1 MSDFQQSALEYAKIG
16 LKIIPLRPR
25 TKIPILANWPQAAT
39 TDKKIIA
46 DWWTDYP
53 DANIGCLTGRDSGIF
68 VIDVDR
74 HGDTDGQISLDDLE
88 AQFGKLPDTV
98 EQITGGGGRQI
109 FFRYPAGATIT
120 NKTGSGALAPGL
132 EIKGDG
138 GQVVLPPSIH
148 PQTGRQYEWEA
159 SSHPADV
166 EIVEAPE
173 WLINIITAVRPT
185 KKRDKKFER
194 RATDGPAGAL
204 LDNCQFIQY
213 CRDNAETLPEP
224 LWLAMIS
231 NVARTSDGPRVVHEL
246 SAPYPKYTYEETNAK
261 IIHSLD
267 DMHPQSCDYIRSIGF
282 TGCPAGGCGVKN
294 PASFALSPKLRQK
307 PEPFNASIKTI
318 NAADL
323 DDMEIPEP
331 TWIVPGIITTGLTFL
346 SGKPKVGK
354 SWLALQI
361 ALAVA
366 FGGAALGKIKVEKRP
381 VLYLGLED
389 TYRRLKSRIK
399 QLAGGA
405 KPPRELI
412 LARQIPRADEGGLQ
426 AIVDLVKQ
434 HGVRLVVI
442 DTFQLFR
449 RGANRQDNAYQADY
463 KAAAEIKQIADDND
477 MGIILVHHVKKATDS
492 DFVQTV
498 SGSSGLT
505 GAADTIVNLDRA
517 RLAGDATLKITGRDV
532 DEIEYALKKDP
543 QTSGWTMI
551 GNAEDVRKSAE
562 RQEIIRVL
570 RQNPEGMTPTQ
581 VGAELDKKRGVV
593 QKLMGQ
599 MADAGEIL
607 RVARGCYSVEVEKP
621 F

>member
-39 TDKKIIA
+39 TDKKTIA

-120 NKTGSGALAPGL
+120 NKTGSGAIAPGL

-231 NVARTSDGPRVVHEL
+231 NVARTSDGPKIVHEL
-246 SAPYPKYTYEETNAK
+246 SKPYPRYTFEETNAK

-267 DMHPQSCDYIRSIGF
+267 DMHPQSCEYIRSIGF
-282 TGCPAGGCGVKN
+282 QGCPAGGCGVKN
-294 PASFALSPKLRQK
+294 PASFALSPKLREK
-307 PEPFNASIKTI
+307 PKPKPKLQS
-318 NAADL
+318 AAELEQED
-323 DDMEIPEP
+323 IPELD
-331 TWIVPGIITTGLTFL
+331 WIIPDIIPAGLTL
-346 SGKPKVGK
+346 LVGAPKIGK
-354 SWLALQI
+354 SWLAL
-361 ALAVA
+361 AVSLAA
-366 FGGAALGKIKVEKRP
+366 AYGGKALGKIKVEKKT

-389 TYRRLKSRIK
+389 TKRRLKSRLMM
-399 QLAGGA
+399 LACGEKLPGNLY
-405 KPPRELI
+405 PVRT
-412 LARQIPRADEGGLQ
+412 IPRADQGGLEELEQ
-426 AIVDLVKQ
+426 HIIDTGAKLVI
-434 HGVRLVVI
+434 I
-442 DTFQLFR
+442 DTFQMFR
-449 RGANRQDNAYQADY
+449 RNPTKSQNAYAADTE
-463 KAAAEIKQIADDND
+463 ATAEIKALADKH
-477 MGIILVHHVKKATDS
+477 GIGIVLVHHINKSKS
-492 DFVQTV
+492 GDFVETI
-498 SGSSGLT
+498 SGSYGISGS
-505 GAADTIVNLDRA
+505 ADTILTLKHA
-517 RLAGDATLKITGRDV
+517 RMTGEATLNITGRDV
-532 DEIEYALKKDP
+532 DTVEYALRKDK
-543 QTSGWTMI
+543 QTNGWTLM
-551 GNAEDVRKSAE
+551 GTAEEVLRSYE
-562 RQEIIRVL
+562 RRDILNVL
-570 RQNPEGMTPTQ
+570 RQAPEGLTPTQ
-581 VGAELDKKRGVV
+581 IAEELGKKRSAV
-593 QKLMGQ
+593 QKLL
-599 MADAGEIL
+599 GEMVANNEVF
-607 RVARGCYSVEVEKP
+607 RAARGTYRASPQEQP